1 MKYEPKE
8 ISSVGTLLAILQE
21 QVDRANDTVWFRGHP
36 VSTWKLLPTLYRD
49 NYTIVHES
57 TLQSRFMQNALPLLH
72 FRPANDW
79 EWLFLMRHHG
89 CPTRLLDWTESPL
102 VALFFACEDEKHRE
116 VDGDLWCLLPTVLN
130 ENWGMTGEH
139 SGEIPAFGRSAEID
153 QYSPGN
159 IIMSRGIESYPAAAI
174 APRES
179 GRMSVQQSVFTIHHK
194 RIVPIEDIGEKNHLW
209 KLTIPKDAKQLIL
222 NELATLGISRLAIYP
237 DLDSVA
243 QLAKDALHD

>member
-1 MKYEPKE
+1 
-8 ISSVGTLLAILQE
+8 
-21 QVDRANDTVWFRGHP
+21 
-36 VSTWKLLPTLYRD
+36 
-49 NYTIVHES
+49 
-57 TLQSRFMQNALPLLH
+57 
-72 FRPANDW
+72 
-79 EWLFLMRHHG
+79 
-89 CPTRLLDWTESPL
+89 
-102 VALFFACEDEKHRE
+102 
-116 VDGDLWCLLPTVLN
+116 
-130 ENWGMTGEH
+130 
-139 SGEIPAFGRSAEID
+139 
-153 QYSPGN
+153 
-159 IIMSRGIESYPAAAI
+159 MSRGIESYPAAAI